1 MTVTGEEVKEIAETV
16 SSSEEDPPLPSLAA
30 ALPGSP
36 TASAS
41 TPPPGSPAT
50 PTTPAPPYVPATSTM
65 TVTAVWKNYNIRQA
79 VNFFVKAWG
88 NTTKA
93 TVRHAWSALL
103 PQLKS
108 VETKRQQPAEL
119 MNQVL
124 ETVRSIPAP
133 GFQEV
138 TREDLEELMQDGHT
152 NDVEDLLEDE
162 EGGESDD
169 AASDAG
175 ETEQRKVTTQKL
187 SLLLGVCT
195 SLQEMIQDIES
206 DSDEREQMNGFVKS
220 ISIKYQKQY
229 NERVNARQQSLITR
243 FLSQRRPAEEDQQR
257 EVEVDEDIDDIGE
270 MPEDFDFAGFEE
282 VLTEVSEPEPKM
294 EDLEKLIKFNENN
307 KNVEEE
313 EVDSRPQLSLM
324 TLAKIIKMGKVL
336 GDRVFEKDPFIKRG
350 IKFKMDLN
358 AAITPYKATYK
369 ALLLKTKQVS
379 KIRLFKGACS
389 ISTPSSIAS
398 SPSQF
403 CLYSF
408 SSVPGL
414 SSGRPP
420 RSSNAVQLQHHS
432 HLGIIIFFQEC
443 NILYGEVLVYY
454 NWPPATDGKLLVTQI
469 DDENQCSVSEY
480 DHDSEEG
487 EKFGTNKDTTILHHI
502 QGFHQSLQPL
512 WNFQQVQ
519 GEWGNGSVQR
529 KNGDESLPS
538 HVTATHAPESAYL
551 NPHHYPSLLPPTTAS
566 HHYYH
571 HQTVLMEEQEGMH
584 HDKDLGDML
593 FLEEMAHH
601 QAFLILDD
609 VPVFCSPF
617 DDRVRMHCRWADCHQ
632 QE

>member
-1 MTVTGEEVKEIAETV
+1 MKDSANVSGPQIRDQARVLYAAVARKKNMKSPPPFNASVGWLHKFKARSGTKYAKYQGEVSSADFVAADSFPKIANQIIQEGGYTLDQIFNCDETGLFWKKSPKSTFISKKEKQAKGVKMAKDRFSVLLTCNASGDCLMKPLVIYKYKRPRAYKGCDMSKLNVYWEKTNKGYMSMELSKKWFDDCFIKDAKEYCRKKNVAFKVVLFLDNAPSHARFLVGRHPSIEVVFLPPNTASKIQPLDQEIIANAKLLYYKYVHDKMRKETDTQEEVKEIAETV

-282 VLTEVSEPEPKM
+282 VLTEVSEPGARGQRR
-294 EDLEKLIKFNENN
+294 DGDGDGAR
-307 KNVEEE
+307 
-313 EVDSRPQLSLM
+313 EV
-324 TLAKIIKMGKVL
+324 G
-336 GDRVFEKDPFIKRG
+336 GG
-350 IKFKMDLN
+350 
-358 AAITPYKATYK
+358 
-369 ALLLKTKQVS
+369 
-379 KIRLFKGACS
+379 
-389 ISTPSSIAS
+389 ST
-398 SPSQF
+398 Q
-403 CLYSF
+403 
-408 SSVPGL
+408 
-414 SSGRPP
+414 
-420 RSSNAVQLQHHS
+420 
-432 HLGIIIFFQEC
+432 
-443 NILYGEVLVYY
+443 
-454 NWPPATDGKLLVTQI
+454 
-469 DDENQCSVSEY
+469 
-480 DHDSEEG
+480 
-487 EKFGTNKDTTILHHI
+487 
-502 QGFHQSLQPL
+502 
-512 WNFQQVQ
+512 
-519 GEWGNGSVQR
+519 
-529 KNGDESLPS
+529 
-538 HVTATHAPESAYL
+538 
-551 NPHHYPSLLPPTTAS
+551 
-566 HHYYH
+566 
-571 HQTVLMEEQEGMH
+571 
-584 HDKDLGDML
+584 
-593 FLEEMAHH
+593 
-601 QAFLILDD
+601 
-609 VPVFCSPF
+609 
-617 DDRVRMHCRWADCHQ
+617 
-632 QE
+632 